1 MPEFMTKLICFN
13 GSFIPEGEWMMGT
26 SNRGFRY
33 GDGVFETIRMQSGQL
48 FFVDDHFERLVGG
61 MYTLGLDTTF
71 LNPIQLCSEML
82 ELCSRLNY
90 EQARVR
96 INIFRNE
103 GGNYRPTTDLCSY
116 LITADPLENSIYTI
130 NEKGLRLGLYSEIRK
145 PVNSLSGI
153 KSSNALLYVLAA
165 RYARDNGWDDAVL
178 LNEYGRICEATA
190 SNIFLV
196 LPDKRILT
204 PPIAEG
210 ILPGVMRKNLIR
222 WMRENGY
229 QVEEAILLTD
239 DFYRADEVF
248 LSNSIQGIRWVIGFR
263 ERRYFSSFSRSLV
276 DALNTRVSV

>member
-1 MPEFMTKLICFN
+1 MNKLICFN
-13 GSFIPEGEWMMGT
+13 GTFLPEGEWMMGT

-71 LNPIQLCSEML
+71 LNPIQLCNEML
-82 ELCSRLNY
+82 ELCIRMNFA
-90 EQARVR
+90 QARIR
-96 INIFRNE
+96 ICIFRND

-116 LITADPLENSIYTI
+116 LITADPLENPIYTI

-204 PPIAEG
+204 PPVAEG
-210 ILPGVMRKNLIR
+210 ILPGVMRKNLLR
-222 WMRENGY
+222 WLRENGH

-248 LSNSIQGIRWVIGFR
+248 LSNSIQGISWVIGFR

>member
-1 MPEFMTKLICFN
+1 
-13 GSFIPEGEWMMGT
+13 
-26 SNRGFRY
+26 
-33 GDGVFETIRMQSGQL
+33 
-48 FFVDDHFERLVGG
+48 
-61 MYTLGLDTTF
+61 
-71 LNPIQLCSEML
+71 
-82 ELCSRLNY
+82 
-90 EQARVR
+90 
-96 INIFRNE
+96 
-103 GGNYRPTTDLCSY
+103 
-116 LITADPLENSIYTI
+116 
-130 NEKGLRLGLYSEIRK
+130 LYSEIRK

-165 RYARDNGWDDAVL
+165 RYARDNSWDDAVL

-204 PPIAEG
+204 PPVAEG
-210 ILPGVMRKNLIR
+210 ILPGVMRKNLLR
-222 WMRENGY
+222 WLRENGH

-248 LSNSIQGIRWVIGFR
+248 LSNSIQGISWVIGFR

>member
-1 MPEFMTKLICFN
+1 MTKLICFN